1 METLKANLNEEQ
13 RGIAGNLEG
22 NVLVVAGPGSGKTRL
37 LVHRVA
43 YELRQT
49 PAHRYKVL
57 VLTFTNEAARELQSR
72 LLSEVPKGAFGRV
85 WCGNFHRFGQH
96 LLRHYGHLIGIP
108 RNFEIIDEVQC
119 AEILEQVLEELKIPN
134 VNPQDLVY
142 IVSRFR
148 NRVNLPT
155 KSELGQLSESF
166 QQVVERYAQI
176 KGELGVL
183 DFDDLII
190 QSSTLLSSQPHLQQ
204 LVHDVYQSIYV
215 DELQDTSLLQLEFLK
230 LSRSQQATIF
240 AVADEDQILYEW
252 RDARLATIMEYEQHF
267 ETRTEYLVQNYR
279 SPQNIVD
286 VANELIGYNQNRN
299 DRKLVSAVKGQL
311 GRLAF
316 FQADTPA
323 EEADKIAEHIKDRI
337 CEGQVPANQ
346 IAVLARIAGPIHR
359 ILSAL
364 HANGVEATYVGDRA
378 VSRSIVV
385 RFVKCIVGVSAGSP
399 DAQARVAKIL
409 GLLEQT
415 VGVGVCSPETLTNII
430 CARNNLDAGTLIES
444 ILKELSLNDILD
456 ETSKRHLSIAT
467 RAVKVAGLNGDP
479 RDYASINASLTLE
492 WNRLEHEVLRAEN
505 SVKLMS
511 IHQAKGLEFRSVFLP
526 RLEEGV
532 IPSRRSQNIPEERR
546 LLFVAITRAMDE
558 LVLSLCDSNDWGWR
572 SAPSRFLEE
581 IPLDKFEEL
590 VSTP

>member
-1 METLKANLNEEQ
+1 METLKAHLNEEQ
-13 RGIAGNLEG
+13 RAIARNLEG

-72 LLSEVPKGAFGRV
+72 LLREVPRGAFGRV

-119 AEILEQVLEELKIPN
+119 AEILEQVLQELKIPN
-134 VNPQDLVY
+134 VKAQDLAY

-148 NRVNLPT
+148 NRVNVPT

-166 QQVVERYAQI
+166 QQVVERYTQI

-230 LSRSQQATIF
+230 LSHSQQATIF

-252 RDARLATIMEYEQHF
+252 RDARLATIREYEQHF

-286 VANELIGYNQNRN
+286 VANELIRYNQNRY
-299 DRKLVSAVKGQL
+299 DRELVSAVTGST
-311 GRLAF
+311 GHLAAF
-316 FQADTPA
+316 RAGTPA
-323 EEADKIAEHIKDRI
+323 EEAARIAEHIKSRI
-337 CEGQVPANQ
+337 CKGRVPANQ
-346 IAVLARIAGPIHR
+346 IAVLTRFAGPIQG
-359 ILSAL
+359 ILKTL
-364 HANGVEATYVGDRA
+364 TENGVEATFVGDRA

-385 RFVKCIVGVSAGSP
+385 RLVKCIVGVSAGSP
-399 DAQARVAKIL
+399 DAEARVAKIL
-409 GLLEQT
+409 GLLEREL
-415 VGVGVCSPETLTNII
+415 GAEVCSPKTLTKII
-430 CARNNLDAGTLIES
+430 DSHKHLEVSTFIDSTLN
-444 ILKELSLNDILD
+444 ELSLNDILD
-456 ETSKRHLSIAT
+456 ETNKRHLSIAT
-467 RAVKVAGLNGDP
+467 RAVRVAGLNGDP
-479 RDYASINASLTLE
+479 RDYASINAALTLE
-492 WNRLEHEVLRAEN
+492 WSRLEHTVLRAEN

-532 IPSRRSQNIPEERR
+532 IPLSRSRNIPEERR

-558 LVLSLCDSNDWGWR
+558 LVLSLCELNDRGWP
-572 SAPSRFLEE
+572 SKPSRFLKEV
-581 IPLDKFEEL
+581 PLDKFEEL
-590 VSTP
+590 VS